1 MHQTE
6 DPSLAALA
14 DAFVAFREGV
24 LVLDADDAILAFNPA
39 FEQAW
44 DLLGVPLVRSLTFA
58 ENLEAAAALGRAAA
72 EAWLAHR
79 RTAGGDASFLVPMP
93 GGMVFRVAEYV
104 SAGGRRQ
111 VNCRDVTAERQQ
123 ELALVEKEYR
133 YRLLV
138 ETITEGV
145 IVLDRDRRV
154 VFANPRFVSWYGGSD
169 MALLGRALADLV
181 RPDGRAA
188 LAPLFG
194 AAVPPPVEAA
204 LTCPDG
210 QERFVLISATPLK
223 GASGVRSGHFAIIT
237 DVTELRR
244 AAERLRQSE
253 ARFRGIIENT
263 PFGIL
268 TLDTEGRVRTV
279 NPAFLAITGA
289 DDAAFAGADPAD
301 WLPDA
306 RPTLAELMSRD
317 AGAATGESRLRRA
330 ADLGHARLVLS
341 RMEGAADAWLLIV
354 EDVTE
359 ARQMEET
366 LRHTAKLALLG
377 EMSASLAHEISQPL
391 NVIRLAAESALL
403 SLDDGDAAAIRAKFE
418 TIGAQSDRLRETID
432 YMQAFSRRDAG
443 ARKSFDTAAAVGS
456 AVALMTPQ
464 CSSLGIAIG
473 FDPPAEP
480 LAVVGHQRQLEQVL
494 VNLLRNAVDAI
505 VERRTLDRERPGRI
519 DVGLGTATGRDR
531 RAWVEVAVADTGT
544 GVRDAD
550 LPHLFEP
557 FFTRKTEGLGTGLGL
572 SISLGLITAMGG
584 RIEAENRPEGGCRF
598 RILLP
603 PADRPPETAEPPA
616 PLAPPPAAAAGEM
629 PPMTILVADDEPLAT
644 HEIQAFLERGGHRV
658 FTAASGRAAR
668 RALETEHVDI
678 LVTDLSMPDGD
689 GFQLIAETSAEYPH
703 VAIVVVTGQPLR
715 DREALAELES
725 GVDAVLRKPVSLRE
739 LAATLRGLA

>member
-1 MHQTE
+1 MQHP
-6 DPSLAALA
+6 DAPSLAALA
-14 DAFVAFREGV
+14 DGFDAFREGV
-24 LVLDADDAILAFNPA
+24 LIVAADDAVLAYNPA

-58 ENLEAAAALGRAAA
+58 ENLEAAAALGRVAA
-72 EAWLAHR
+72 EAWLACR
-79 RTAGGDASFLVPMP
+79 RRGTTDFLVPMP
-93 GGMVFRVAEYV
+93 GGVILKVAEYPTP
-104 SAGGRRQ
+104 GGRRQ
-111 VNCRDVTAERQQ
+111 ITCRDVTAERQQ
-123 ELALVEKEYR
+123 ELALIDKEYR

-138 ETITEGV
+138 ESITEGV
-145 IVLDRDRRV
+145 VVLDRDRRI

-169 MALLGRALADLV
+169 MALLGRALGDLV
-181 RPDGRAA
+181 RDSAA
-188 LAPLFG
+188 LAPLFAEG
-194 AAVPPPVEAA
+194 EPRPAEAA
-204 LTCPDG
+204 LRGPEG
-210 QERFVLISATPLK
+210 EERFVLISATPLK
-223 GASGVRSGHFAIIT
+223 NASGRRSGHFAIVT

-244 AAERLRQSE
+244 ATERLRQSE
-253 ARFRGIIENT
+253 ERFRGIIENT

-268 TLDTEGRVRTV
+268 TLDAAGRVRTA

-289 DDAAFAGADPAD
+289 AEDAFAGADPAD

-306 RPTLAELMSRD
+306 RPGLAELMAAD
-317 AGAATGESRLRRA
+317 GGAASGESRLRRS

-341 RMEGAADAWLLIV
+341 RMGGAGDAWLLIV
-354 EDVTE
+354 EDTTE

-403 SLDDGDAAAIRAKFE
+403 CIDDGDAAAIRAKFE

-443 ARKSFDTAAAVGS
+443 ARKSFDTAQATGA

-464 CSSLGIAIG
+464 CSSVGISV
-473 FDPPAEP
+473 DWTPPAQP
-480 LAVVGHQRQLEQVL
+480 LAVVGHPRQLEQVL

-505 VERRTLDRERPGRI
+505 VERRTLDPDRPERI
-519 DVGLGTATGRDR
+519 EVTLGAAVGRDQR
-531 RAWVEVAVADTGT
+531 RWVQVEVADTGT
-544 GVRDAD
+544 GVRPED

-598 RILLP
+598 RVLLP
-603 PADRPPETAEPPA
+603 QADRPAEPAA
-616 PLAPPPAAAAGEM
+616 PQPPAPPPAAAAET
-629 PPMTILVADDEPLAT
+629 PAMTILVADDEPLAT
-644 HEIQAFLERGGHRV
+644 AEIKGFLERGGHRV
-658 FTAASGRAAR
+658 ITATSGRTAR
-668 RALETEHVDI
+668 AALESEDVDI